1 MKRKKKKVSI
11 LSLLALAAVL
21 FTACATDDAE
31 TDRQNPKQKPDT
43 AGLTA
48 FSVNNEALPA
58 DPTSPTTRVVGEYTG
73 TGIKF
78 YWNGAELV
86 GVGSEVD
93 SDTHEPKFFGADGSD
108 IRDQLKA
115 SGKDRTSRATFWFH
129 VGELTA
135 SQYPMRY
142 SGDRLSSPFNE
153 VWIEGRQEQ
162 TKPNDAPNLS
172 RYGDCGTG
180 TAHRQADGNYTFMID
195 HKASYI
201 TFLPYTLQKGV
212 AKAKIKQIKVTADK
226 AVCEK
231 FEFDD
236 NGINLNSRPA
246 TTVYNNYIEL
256 KLNDFPIPMTAPDA
270 DANAAIMVIA
280 PGTYSKFTVEYTLC
294 EDINSPYPGGGTDT
308 RGTITK
314 EYENVTLA
322 AGKNK
327 IISQNL
333 EVPEYPADTYYM
345 WDAAVGQHYWKGYE
359 WNSAIPEQDP
369 FFTRFNSSRT
379 HYPKDNT
386 DLRWYREL
394 PAGLSH
400 VSEIE
405 AARSC
410 KNCPNINEL
419 CWYVRKGDAYWDNSL
434 WVCMDHL
441 YRGGTWI
448 KKLSV
453 IAKENGKTVTDLKNA
468 APDGKDYRKEKVT
481 TDISYRTPDDHLE
494 RKPVNIN
501 DYFYLPDLGFYYN
514 GAGGPASIGDYW
526 SSTPFYNW
534 DEGGLTPNLDRGA
547 YELYLYG
554 THIEINSRSEST
566 GCSQMWP
573 TDR

>member
-115 SGKDRTSRATFWFH
+115 SGKDRTSRATFWFR

-142 SGDRLSSPFNE
+142 GGNWEYPVFYRAK
-153 VWIEGRQEQ
+153 IESKQEQ

-172 RYGDCGTG
+172 QYGDCGTG
-180 TAHRQADGNYTFMID
+180 TAYRQADGNYTFMID

-201 TFLPYTLQKGV
+201 TFLPYTSQKGV
-212 AKAKIKQIKVTADK
+212 ARSKIEQIKVTADK
-226 AVCEK
+226 AVCGIFK
-231 FEFDD
+231 FDD
-236 NGINLNSRPA
+236 NGIDLSSRPA
-246 TTVYNNYIEL
+246 TTSDNNYIEL
-256 KLNDFPIPMTAPDA
+256 KLNNFPIPLTAPNA
-270 DANAAIMVIA
+270 EANAAIMVIA
-280 PGTYSKFTVEYTLC
+280 PGTYSKFTVEYTIY
-294 EDINSPYPGGGTDT
+294 ENNSGPQGGTGV

-314 EYENVTLA
+314 EYSNVTFT

-333 EVPEYPADTYYM
+333 QVPEYRGDVYYM

-359 WNSAIPEQDP
+359 WNGPHPEQP
-369 FFTRFNSSRT
+369 TYAWEQTGSTN
-379 HYPKDNT
+379 YPKDNT
-386 DLRWYREL
+386 DPRWYREL
-394 PAGLSH
+394 PDGLTRDDYNDM
-400 VSEIE
+400 E
-405 AARSC
+405 AKRSC
-410 KNCPNINEL
+410 KDCPNVNEL
-419 CWYVRKGDAYWDNSL
+419 YWYIMKGDYYWDNSL

-441 YRGGTWI
+441 HKGGHWL
-448 KKLSV
+448 KKLRV
-453 IAKENGKTVTDLKNA
+453 IAKEEGKSVSDLKNVS
-468 APDGKDYRKEKVT
+468 PDGKDHRKEVVGST
-481 TDISYRTPDDHLE
+481 VSNSISSGHWE
-494 RKPVNIN
+494 RKPANID
-501 DYFYLPDLGFYYN
+501 DYFYLPDLHCYDQT
-514 GAGGPASIGDYW
+514 GGPGGDAAYW
-526 SSTPFYNW
+526 SSTPLYEW
-534 DEGGLTPNLDRGA
+534 DSIWGPRSANAA
-547 YELYLYG
+547 YRVFLYG
-554 THIEINSRSEST
+554 THIDLGTCSADV
-566 GCSQMWP
+566 GCPQNWP

>member
-21 FTACATDDAE
+21 FTACATDDAD

-78 YWNGAELV
+78 YWNGSELV

-93 SDTHEPKFFGADGSD
+93 RDTHEPIFFGADGSD

-142 SGDRLSSPFNE
+142 SGTWLSSPFNE

-162 TKPNDAPNLS
+162 TKPNDAPNLAK
-172 RYGDCGTG
+172 YGDCGTG

-231 FEFDD
+231 FEFND

-246 TTVYNNYIEL
+246 TTIYNNHIEL
-256 KLNDFPIPMTAPDA
+256 KLNNFPIPMTAPDA
-270 DANAAIMVIA
+270 NANAAIMVIA

-314 EYENVTLA
+314 EYSNVTFT

-369 FFTRFNSSRT
+369 FFTRFNNGSRT
-379 HYPKDNT
+379 HYPKDNKDPRWHREFPL
-386 DLRWYREL
+386 DLAPGSSL
-394 PAGLSH
+394 
-400 VSEIE
+400 E
-405 AARSC
+405 ATRSC
-410 KNCPNINEL
+410 KDCANVNEL
-419 CWYVRKGDAYWDNSL
+419 CWYIAKGDAHWVESL

-441 YRGGTWI
+441 YAGGIWL

-453 IAKENGKTVTDLKNA
+453 IAQENGKSISDLKNA
-468 APDGKDYRKEKVT
+468 APDGKDYRTQYLYTLQNST
-481 TDISYRTPDDHLE
+481 TRDVMPDKKD
-494 RKPVNIN
+494 
-501 DYFYLPDLGFYYN
+501 DYFFLPAIGFYYE
-514 GAGGPASIGDYW
+514 GAGGPAGNGNYW
-526 SSTPFYNW
+526 SSTPWCWWGDNALPYFSGAHSLYFFRGHIQTNTR
-534 DEGGLTPNLDRGA
+534 DVRTGLQL
-547 YELYLYG
+547 
-554 THIEINSRSEST
+554 
-566 GCSQMWP
+566 WP
-573 TDR
+573 ANR

>member
-58 DPTSPTTRVVGEYTG
+58 DPTSPTTRVAGEYTG

-93 SDTHEPKFFGADGSD
+93 RDTHEPKFFGADGSD

-115 SGKDRTSRATFWFH
+115 SGKDRTSRATFWFR

-142 SGDRLSSPFNE
+142 IGNGEYPMLYRAK
-153 VWIEGRQEQ
+153 IERKQEQ
-162 TKPNDAPNLS
+162 TKPNDTPNLAQ
-172 RYGDCGTG
+172 YGDCGTG

-212 AKAKIKQIKVTADK
+212 AKSKIEQIKVTADK
-226 AVCEK
+226 AVCGIFK
-231 FEFDD
+231 FDD
-236 NGINLNSRPA
+236 NGIDLSSRPA
-246 TTVYNNYIEL
+246 TTSDNNYIEL
-256 KLNDFPIPMTAPDA
+256 KLNNFPIPLTAPNA
-270 DANAAIMVIA
+270 EANAAIMVIA
-280 PGTYSKFTVEYTLC
+280 PGTYSKFTVEYTIH
-294 EDINSPYPGGGTDT
+294 EPIRVGVGENEGGTNVW
-308 RGTITK
+308 GTITK
-314 EYENVTLA
+314 EYSNVTFT

-327 IISQNL
+327 VISQNL
-333 EVPEYPADTYYM
+333 QLPEYPADTYYM

-359 WNSAIPEQDP
+359 WNSPIPEQDP
-369 FFTRFNSSRT
+369 FFIAYRT

-386 DLRWYREL
+386 DPRWYREFPDNL
-394 PAGLSH
+394 PRNAD
-400 VSEIE
+400 IE
-405 AARSC
+405 AKRSC
-410 KNCPNINEL
+410 KDCPNVNEL
-419 CWYVRKGDAYWDNSL
+419 YWYVKKGDFYWDNSL

-441 YRGGTWI
+441 YHGGTWI

-453 IAKENGKTVTDLKNA
+453 IAAEEGKSVSDLKNVS
-468 APDGKDYRKEKVT
+468 PDGIDYRKK
-481 TDISYRTPDDHLE
+481 RLPTPVSCSVASGHSE
-494 RKPVNIN
+494 RKPANIN
-501 DYFYLPDLGFYYN
+501 DYFYLPDLGFYDQR
-514 GAGGPASIGDYW
+514 GGPGPGDYW
-526 SSTPFYNW
+526 SSTPIYLW
-534 DEGGLTPNLDRGA
+534 DSGLQHPIFDRSA
-547 YELYLYG
+547 YLLITSG
-554 THIEINSRSEST
+554 TQIDLGST
-566 GCSQMWP
+566 SASNGCSQRWP
-573 TDR
+573 ADR

>member
-93 SDTHEPKFFGADGSD
+93 RDTHEPKFFGADGSD

-115 SGKDRTSRATFWFH
+115 SGKDRTSRATFWFR

-142 SGDRLSSPFNE
+142 IGNGEYPMLYRAK
-153 VWIEGRQEQ
+153 IERKQEQ
-162 TKPNDAPNLS
+162 TKPNDTPNLAQ
-172 RYGDCGTG
+172 YGDCGTG
-180 TAHRQADGNYTFMID
+180 TAYRQADGNYTFMID

-212 AKAKIKQIKVTADK
+212 AKSKIEQIKVTADK
-226 AVCEK
+226 AVCGIFK
-231 FEFDD
+231 FDD
-236 NGINLNSRPA
+236 NGIDLSSRPA
-246 TTVYNNYIEL
+246 TTSDNNHIEL
-256 KLNDFPIPMTAPDA
+256 KLNNFPIPLTAPNA
-270 DANAAIMVIA
+270 EANAAIMVIA
-280 PGTYSKFTVEYTLC
+280 PGTYSKFTVEYTIH
-294 EDINSPYPGGGTDT
+294 EPIRVGVGENEGGTNVW
-308 RGTITK
+308 GTITK
-314 EYENVTLA
+314 EYSNVTFT

-327 IISQNL
+327 VISQNL
-333 EVPEYPADTYYM
+333 QLPEYPADTYYM

-359 WNSAIPEQDP
+359 WNSSIPEQDP
-369 FFTRFNSSRT
+369 FFIAYRT

-386 DLRWYREL
+386 DPRWHREFPDNL
-394 PAGLSH
+394 PLDAD
-400 VSEIE
+400 IE
-405 AARSC
+405 AKRSC
-410 KNCPNINEL
+410 KDCPNVNEL
-419 CWYVRKGDAYWDNSL
+419 YWYVRKGDFYWDNSL

-441 YRGGTWI
+441 YHGGHWI

-453 IAKENGKTVTDLKNA
+453 IAAEEGKSVSDLKNA
-468 APDGKDYRKEKVT
+468 SPDGIDYRKKRLPNAPVT
-481 TDISYRTPDDHLE
+481 CRIASGHSE
-494 RKPVNIN
+494 RKPANIN
-501 DYFYLPDLGFYYN
+501 DYFYLPDLGFYDQRGGPG
-514 GAGGPASIGDYW
+514 GAGFYW
-526 SSTPFYNW
+526 SSTPVRLWEYLVF
-534 DEGGLTPNLDRGA
+534 PPPFA
-547 YELYLYG
+547 YELCTSG
-554 THIEINSRSEST
+554 TQIEVQSASVSL
-566 GCSQMWP
+566 GCSQRWP
-573 TDR
+573 ADR

>member
-58 DPTSPTTRVVGEYTG
+58 DPTSPTTRVAGEYTG

-93 SDTHEPKFFGADGSD
+93 RDTHEPKFFGADGSD

-115 SGKDRTSRATFWFH
+115 SGKDRTSRATFWFR

-142 SGDRLSSPFNE
+142 IGNGEYPMLYRAK
-153 VWIEGRQEQ
+153 IERKQEQ
-162 TKPNDAPNLS
+162 TKPNDTPNLAQ
-172 RYGDCGTG
+172 YGDCGTG

-212 AKAKIKQIKVTADK
+212 AKSKIEQIKVTADK
-226 AVCEK
+226 AVCGIFK
-231 FEFDD
+231 FDD
-236 NGINLNSRPA
+236 NGIDLSSRPA
-246 TTVYNNYIEL
+246 TTSDNNYIEL
-256 KLNDFPIPMTAPDA
+256 KLNNFPIPLTAPNA
-270 DANAAIMVIA
+270 EANAAIMVIA
-280 PGTYSKFTVEYTLC
+280 PGTYSKFTVEYTIH
-294 EDINSPYPGGGTDT
+294 EPIRVGVGENEGGTNVW
-308 RGTITK
+308 GTITK
-314 EYENVTLA
+314 EYSNVTFT

-327 IISQNL
+327 VISQNL
-333 EVPEYPADTYYM
+333 QLPEYPADTYYM

-359 WNSAIPEQDP
+359 WNSPIPEQDP
-369 FFTRFNSSRT
+369 FFIAYRT

-386 DLRWYREL
+386 DPRWYREFPDNL
-394 PAGLSH
+394 PRNAD
-400 VSEIE
+400 IE
-405 AARSC
+405 AKRSC
-410 KNCPNINEL
+410 KDCPNVNEL
-419 CWYVRKGDAYWDNSL
+419 YWYVRKGDFYWDNSL

-441 YRGGTWI
+441 YHGGHWI

-453 IAKENGKTVTDLKNA
+453 IAAEEGKSVSDLKNA
-468 APDGKDYRKEKVT
+468 SPDGIDYRKKRLPTPVT
-481 TDISYRTPDDHLE
+481 CNIASGHWD
-494 RKPVNIN
+494 RKPANIN
-501 DYFYLPDLGFYYN
+501 DYFYLPDLGFYDQR
-514 GAGGPASIGDYW
+514 GGPGGGHYW
-526 SSTPFYNW
+526 SSTPIYLW
-534 DEGGLTPNLDRGA
+534 DSGLQHPIFDRSA
-547 YELYLYG
+547 YLLITSG
-554 THIEINSRSEST
+554 TQIDLGST
-566 GCSQMWP
+566 SASNGCSQRWP
-573 TDR
+573 ADR